1 MRTLARTYAIEQRE
15 VQEMP
20 CRVIRRQEARRALYV
35 DFEGRVD
42 RPPALLGV
50 ATGDTDTR
58 AARQVLVD
66 ERFRPALGDLDL
78 GTIEEAV
85 REVVVRAERE
95 DRLLVA
101 WSHHE
106 ERVVRTYVPAPLA
119 DRFAV
124 RFRSAIETAE
134 GWRRG
139 LTDAPPLRR
148 GNRLADY
155 LRLIGY
161 EVPPVRGPGWTG
173 DTLRILGDAFDR
185 GLSWEELTGRRRAR
199 WTNLLGHNADDVM
212 GLREVC
218 LVATG
223 LSVPRSRRIR
233 VLPAPARAWTS
244 LLSPVQ
250 RDEDLLV
257 PVPKGSGGAGNAA
270 SVASGER
277 P

>member
-1 MRTLARTYAIEQRE
+1 
-15 VQEMP
+15 MP
-20 CRVIRRQEARRALYV
+20 CRAIGRLETQRALYL
-35 DFEGRVD
+35 DFEGRMD
-42 RPPALLGV
+42 RPPVLLG
-50 ATGDTDTR
+50 AAAGDAGTEVP
-58 AARQVLVD
+58 RQLVLD
-66 ERFRPALGDLDL
+66 ERFRPARGELELTAL
-78 GTIEEAV
+78 EEAV

-106 ERVVRTYVPAPLA
+106 ERVVRRYVPAPLA
-119 DRFAV
+119 ERFAA

-134 GWRRG
+134 EWRRS
-139 LTDAPPLRR
+139 LPDAPPLLR

-173 DTLRILGDAFDR
+173 HTLRILGDAFER
-185 GLSWEELTGRRRAR
+185 GLSWEELTGRRKAR

-212 GLREVC
+212 GLRELC

-233 VLPAPARAWTS
+233 VLPAPVRARAS

-250 RDEDLLV
+250 RDEVLV
-257 PVPKGSGGAGNAA
+257 AVPKGSGGAGSAA